1 MPHEARDLRD
11 DTDRL
16 AADAAHVLRQ
26 LQGLGMS
33 LATAESCTGGLLASL
48 FTDLEGLSN
57 TFERGLVTYS
67 EAAKS
72 DLLGVEPILLRRHGA
87 VSAETAEAMV
97 EGVLA
102 HSPASVA
109 CAVTG
114 YAGKTGKGAGDGEEA
129 GLVHIAVK
137 SRTGPLIHRECHFGE
152 RPRDEVRYLAARA
165 ALEML
170 EEVLEMRAG

>member
-48 FTDLEGLSN
+48 FTDLEGLSS

-114 YAGKTGKGAGDGEEA
+114 YAGKAGEGEEA

-152 RPRDEVRYLAARA
+152 RPRDEVRHLAARA

-170 EEVLEMRAG
+170 EEVLEMRVG